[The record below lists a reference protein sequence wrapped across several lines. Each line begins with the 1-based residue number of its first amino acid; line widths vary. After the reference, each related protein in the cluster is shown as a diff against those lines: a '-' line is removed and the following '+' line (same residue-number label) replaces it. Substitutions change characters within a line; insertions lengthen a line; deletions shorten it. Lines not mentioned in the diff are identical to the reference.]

1 MMEKFRLYFNSM
13 GMCLNK
19 QKCDLIVFR
28 STRKEF
34 TLMLPGGQKELETV
48 RLLGLWIDNNYKFV
62 THTEKVC
69 QKLRFKIANINR
81 VRPYL
86 SQELAKLITESL
98 VLSTIS
104 YMAIIYLRLHSNQK
118 KI

>member
-1 MMEKFRLYFNSM
+1 MMEKFRHYFNSM
-13 GMCLNK
+13 GMCLNE
-19 QKCDLIVFR
+19 QKCELIVFR

-34 TLMLPGGQKELETV
+34 TLTLPGGQKELETM